1 MENDCKLDGRPEP
14 GAPQHVLVAVH
25 GREPAGWEVEVCRAL
40 ALSPR
45 AAVRVLAVTDIPSPP
60 SATLLPAARRA
71 RARAHAEWRRIEL
84 ITVGRRVETLLS
96 VLPMVPDIAWA
107 HVEDADPGG
116 AIVERA
122 AVWGA
127 DLIVVGVDGA
137 SWLERRLLG
146 AIHERV
152 VDRAGCSVL
161 VTPSPARSTIRHWDG
176 ASAAGLGG
184 QHPAAAKGGA

>member
-1 MENDCKLDGRPEP
+1 MENDRKLDDRSEP
-14 GAPQHVLVAVH
+14 GASQRVLVAVH
-25 GREPAGWEVEVCRAL
+25 GREPAGWEVEVCHAL
-40 ALSPR
+40 TLSPR
-45 AAVRVLAVTDIPSPP
+45 AAVRLLAIVDIPSPR
-60 SATLLPAARRA
+60 SAALLPAARRA
-71 RARAHAEWRRIEL
+71 RGRAHAEWRRMQL

-137 SWLERRLLG
+137 SWIERRLLG

-152 VDRAGCSVL
+152 VDQASCAVL
-161 VTPSPARSTIRHWDG
+161 VTPSPERSARGRWDG
-176 ASAAGLGG
+176 ASAPRLGG
-184 QHPAAAKGGA
+184 QRPATAKGGA